1 MNIRGFTLV
10 EVLIVVIVLGILAAV
25 VIPQFADATGETYD
39 VVAKS
44 FHRALT
50 SGIAVYLS
58 AQKKFPSSF
67 WSWVSYGGDGSDLNA
82 VFINGTIRSQLT
94 NPTADVGSN
103 DGKTITLNFK
113 NGLKAVYTISDGGV
127 INAAYTG
134 P

>member
-67 WSWVSYGGDGSDLNA
+67 WSWVVLRRRRLGFERGVHQRHDPE
-82 VFINGTIRSQLT
+82 
-94 NPTADVGSN
+94 PTDEPHRRRR
-103 DGKTITLNFK
+103 KQ
-113 NGLKAVYTISDGGV
+113 
-127 INAAYTG
+127 
-134 P
+134 